1 MSLITFDCE
10 SLQTAEPSLIREAL
24 NILMSRGILLDE
36 DDNFIGSRA
45 IESCLGTIESI
56 FRGYGYESGKLITYS
71 QYFGNHGQVYAVY
84 DSDRLTKIDAT
95 EYVDE
100 WVANY
105 PR

>member
-1 MSLITFDCE
+1 M
-10 SLQTAEPSLIREAL
+10 IREAL
-24 NILMSRGILLDE
+24 NILMSRGFLLDE
-36 DDNFIGSRA
+36 NKTFIGSRA

-56 FRGYGYESGKLITYS
+56 FRGYGYEGGKPKIYS

-84 DSDRLTKIDAT
+84 DSDRLTKIDAA